1 MNLDESVAAIVT
13 GGGSGLGAAVA
24 RMLAEAG
31 VRVAILDRSSDGDA
45 VAAGFGGLFVQVDVT
60 SDDDVVQA
68 FASARAAHGQERILV
83 NCAGI
88 APAAR
93 TTSRAGP
100 HPIDLFRRVVEVN
113 LIGCFHCL
121 ALSASGM
128 TVLEP
133 LEGGMR
139 GVVINTASIAAFDG
153 QMGQAAYAASK
164 AGVAGLT
171 LPVARDLSTVGIRVC
186 TIAPGVFETPLMAGL
201 SDEVRE
207 SLGRQVPFPP
217 RLGNPADF
225 AGLVRHACENDY
237 LNGEVIRLDGAMRMG
252 MR

>member
-1 MNLDESVAAIVT
+1 MILDASVAAIVT

-24 RMLAEAG
+24 QMLAASG
-31 VRVAILDRSSDGDA
+31 VRCAILDRSPDSEA
-45 VAAGFGGLFVQVDVT
+45 VAAELGGLFVQVDVT
-60 SDDDVVQA
+60 SDEGVVRA

-100 HPIDLFRRVVEVN
+100 HAIDLFRRVLEVN

-121 ALSASGM
+121 ALSVSGM
-128 TVLEP
+128 ATLEP
-133 LEGGMR
+133 LSGGER
-139 GVVINTASIAAFDG
+139 GVLINTASIAAFDG

-171 LPVARDLSTVGIRVC
+171 LPVARDLSPLGIRVC
-186 TIAPGVFETPLMAGL
+186 TIAPGVFETPMMAGY
-201 SDEVRE
+201 SNEVRE

-217 RLGNPADF
+217 RLGKPSDF
-225 AGLVRHACENDY
+225 AALVRHVCENDY
-237 LNGEVIRLDGAMRMG
+237 LNGEIIRLDGAMRMG
-252 MR
+252 PR